1 MRMSTRVHRILVAV
15 LIFWI
20 AAGVA
25 PAQPVISTPVN
36 QASFIPPG
44 LPLYGIA
51 QGSMFAIF
59 GLRMGPDEL
68 VIVSAF
74 PVPTELAGT
83 SAQVRVGGVT
93 VDCLMV
99 FTSAGQVAVILPSD
113 TPTGEGTITLTFNGE
128 RSNSARILV
137 VENAAGMFAL
147 RQDGRGP
154 GIFTDTNFAVNT
166 ITNAFAPGS
175 VAIAW
180 LTGLGARSTDDRPVP
195 QDLKDALGLQVK
207 VGGQEARVLYAGP
220 SGCCAGVDQV
230 AFEIPAGPEGCF
242 VPVVMQIRESVSNFV
257 SLAVSSSGTTCSD
270 EQGFLSSELDQME
283 DQGSLTQSLVTLSTA
298 FLNRVEVG
306 VGQAAG
312 ALFPRPVSQNQT
324 QALSAATATFQR
336 VTFRNCPLTGFP
348 FATNTCTALFA
359 NRPDNPFAPAPLP
372 ATGDVE
378 IQFPSSGTSG
388 VLSDITEPAYLALL
402 QPGALTDGFYRVT
415 DMNADLTIDGQQTLL
430 PRAFEG
436 PGAHFAAGLQQNFGP
451 GSSVDSWFSAWNGYY
466 AGTAA
471 PPTTFHLD
479 GSTTLPEGT
488 ILEIS
493 GQVNIDPE
501 NNFSVCFL
509 CSFDVDGAGE
519 YSVPPETFANFPVG
533 TGPLTGML
541 GVRLFPKNT
550 ARFTGNGPIIDHWM
564 TFDQVVWIRQFIEPA
579 PSGNFAAMAT
589 GDQVVPPTGS
599 QSSANCRLAANE
611 NGISGACSYNLADVT
626 GVSLNLGASGES
638 GSRFFFTQPEPASVI
653 EFVAGVNDFD
663 PPTPINTVLDALQNG
678 TAYVLL
684 HSTAFPNGEVRGQI
698 GPE

>member
-1 MRMSTRVHRILVAV
+1 MRMSTRVHRILLAV

-51 QGSMFAIF
+51 QGSMFALF
-59 GLRMGPDEL
+59 GLGMGPDEL

-93 VDCLMV
+93 VDCLMI

-113 TPTGEGTITLTFNGE
+113 TPTGEGSITLTFNGE

-180 LTGLGARSTDDRPVP
+180 LTGLGARSADDRPVP

-207 VGGQEARVLYAGP
+207 VGGQGARVLYAGP

-230 AFEIPAGPEGCF
+230 AFEIPAGREGCF
-242 VPVVMQIRESVSNFV
+242 VPVVMLIGESVSNFV

-270 EQGFLSSELDQME
+270 EQGFLSSEIDQME
-283 DQGSLTQSLVTLSTA
+283 DQGSLTQSQVTLLAA
-298 FLNRVEVG
+298 FLSRVEVG
-306 VGQAAG
+306 AGQAAG
-312 ALFPRPVSQNQT
+312 ALFPRPVLQNQ

-336 VTFRNCPLTGFP
+336 VTFLNYPLTGFP

-359 NRPDNPFAPAPLP
+359 NRPHNPFAPAPLA

-378 IQFPSSGTSG
+378 IQFPSNDASG
-388 VLSDITEPAYLALL
+388 VLTDTTVPPYLALL

-415 DMNADLTIDGQQTLL
+415 DMNADLTIDGQQELL
-430 PRAFEG
+430 PPAFEG
-436 PGAHFAAGLQQNFGP
+436 PGAHFAAGLQQDFP
-451 GSSVDSWFSAWNGYY
+451 LAGSADSWFSDWNGYY
-466 AGTAA
+466 AGTAG

-479 GSTTLPEGT
+479 GSATLPEGT
-488 ILEIS
+488 NLEIS

-509 CSFDVDGAGE
+509 CSFDVNGAGE
-519 YSVPPETFANFPVG
+519 YSIPPETFANFPVG

-550 ARFTGNGPIIDHWM
+550 ARFAGDGPVIDHWM
-564 TFDQVVWIRQFIEPA
+564 TFDQVVWARQYIEPA
-579 PSGNFAAMAT
+579 PSENFAATAT

-599 QSSANCRLAANE
+599 QSSANCQFAANE
-611 NGISGACSYNLADVT
+611 NGVGGACSHNLADVT
-626 GVSLNLGASGES
+626 GVSLNLGASGQN

-653 EFVAGVNDFD
+653 EFLAGVNDFD
-663 PPTPINTVLDALQNG
+663 PPTPIDTVLDALRNG